1 MTLVVLGA
9 AGCSPDMRDQPR
21 YDPLTASNFF
31 EDGRS
36 ARPAIPGTIA
46 RGQLRAD
53 AKFYTGME
61 NGSPVSTIPVPVTR
75 ELLERGRER
84 YDIFCSPCHGL
95 LGDGQGM
102 VVQRGFRQPPSFH
115 IDRLRE
121 APVGHFF
128 VVETNGFGVMASYAS
143 RVRPEER
150 WAIAGYIRALQL
162 SQSAKLTDVPPEERD
177 RLLKSEK

>member
-1 MTLVVLGA
+1 MKV
-9 AGCSPDMRDQPR
+9 QPR
-21 YDPLTASNFF
+21 YDPLASSDFF

-36 ARPAIPGTIA
+36 ARPVVPGTIA

-53 AKFYTGME
+53 TKFYRGTE
-61 NGSPVSTIPVPVTR
+61 NGEPVSTIPVPVTR
-75 ELLERGRER
+75 QLLELGRER
-84 YDIFCSPCHGL
+84 YNIFCSPCHGL

-121 APVGHFF
+121 VPIGHFF

-162 SQSAKLTDVPPEERD
+162 SQAAKLTDLPAEERE
-177 RLLKSEK
+177 RLLKRER